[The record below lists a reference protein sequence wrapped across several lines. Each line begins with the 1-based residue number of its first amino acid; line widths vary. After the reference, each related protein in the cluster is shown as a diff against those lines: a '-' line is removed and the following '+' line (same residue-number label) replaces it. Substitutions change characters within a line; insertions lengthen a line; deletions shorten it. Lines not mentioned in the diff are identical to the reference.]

1 MTNGSFSIYSFTKLK
16 NLIDIEAQ
24 YQTMRYH
31 QQKKCRFL
39 ENKKISEESHHHT
52 KGSNDY

>member
-39 ENKKISEESHHHT
+39 ENKKISEESNNT